1 MLGEFGTDSEGAVAL
16 AWIPCGE
23 GRSRSVPVFSA
34 AGSSL
39 NRFLTESLLARSPS
53 DSRLGVLGVLGV
65 EVR

>member
-16 AWIPCGE
+16 AWIPCGV
-23 GRSRSVPVFSA
+23 RRTRSVPVFSA

-39 NRFLTESLLARSPS
+39 NRFLTESLLLMSPS
-53 DSRLGVLGVLGV
+53 ELRLGSLGVLGV